1 MNWSQVKMKRH
12 NKKRNT
18 AFLFEPLVIEL
29 TKSIVQKDHKR
40 KHQISEMLK
49 THFDQKTI
57 LRKELDLFMALLET
71 DGLDAKTSEKLL
83 AEAKKQYTNLDKQKI
98 FEQQSALIKK
108 INTTL
113 SKSVFSN
120 FMPNYKDLAT
130 IGQIFNDSTPIKSRV
145 LLENKIVEKLS
156 NKQETEQSQMQPIDN
171 IVYKTFVD
179 KFNEQYGTKLTEQQS
194 TLLSYYISS
203 FADNGLQLKT
213 FLNEELARLKVT
225 LTSALESSE
234 ISNDSDMMDST
245 NKVIAKLDEYKNTP
259 VDKAMIEGILKT
271 QELVREIES

>member
-18 AFLFEPLVIEL
+18 AFLFETLVIEL

-130 IGQIFNDSTPIKSRV
+130 IGQIFNDSTPIK
-145 LLENKIVEKLS
+145 
-156 NKQETEQSQMQPIDN
+156 QSFIR
-171 IVYKTFVD
+171 K
-179 KFNEQYGTKLTEQQS
+179 
-194 TLLSYYISS
+194 
-203 FADNGLQLKT
+203 
-213 FLNEELARLKVT
+213 
-225 LTSALESSE
+225 
-234 ISNDSDMMDST
+234 
-245 NKVIAKLDEYKNTP
+245 
-259 VDKAMIEGILKT
+259 
-271 QELVREIES
+271 

>member
-18 AFLFEPLVIEL
+18 AFLFETLVIEL

-179 KFNEQYGTKLTEQQS
+179 KFNDQYGTKLTEQQS

-225 LTSALESSE
+225 LTSALESNE

>member
-18 AFLFEPLVIEL
+18 AFLFETLVIEL

-130 IGQIFNDSTPIKSRV
+130 VGLFLQDSNIGAKKRIM
-145 LLENKIVEKLS
+145 LEDKMVSFLGRKEQTLTEMKHLDKLEF
-156 NKQETEQSQMQPIDN
+156 KM
-171 IVYKTFVD
+171 FVD
-179 KFNEQYGTKLTEQQS
+179 RFNSTYEHSLLKEQKE
-194 TLLSYYISS
+194 LLGNFITSYS
-203 FADNGLQLKT
+203 DNGLGLKVY
-213 FLNEELARLKVT
+213 LNNEIGRLKEAVST
-225 LTSALESSE
+225 EITEGTNEALTE
-234 ISNDSDMMDST
+234 NFK
-245 NKVIAKLDEYKNTP
+245 KVKAKLDGYAKTP
-259 VDKAMIEGILKT
+259 LNEAVVE
-271 QELVREIES
+271 EIFYIQDLLAEVKRNGN

>member
-1 MNWSQVKMKRH
+1 MKRH

-18 AFLFEPLVIEL
+18 AFLFETLVIEL

-179 KFNEQYGTKLTEQQS
+179 KFNDQYGTKLTEQQS

-225 LTSALESSE
+225 LTSALESNE

>member
-1 MNWSQVKMKRH
+1 MKRH

-18 AFLFEPLVIEL
+18 AFLYETLVVEL
-29 TKSIVQKDHKR
+29 TKSIVQKDQKR
-40 KHQISEMLK
+40 KQQISEMLK
-49 THFDQKTI
+49 IHFDHGTT
-57 LRKELDLFMALLET
+57 LRKELDLFVALLET
-71 DGLDAKTSEKLL
+71 DGLDVKTSEKLL
-83 AEAKKQYTNLDKQKI
+83 TEAKREYASLNKKKI
-98 FEQQSALIKK
+98 FEEQSELIKK

-156 NKQETEQSQMQPIDN
+156 NKELKEEAQMQPIDN
-171 IVYKTFVD
+171 IVYKTFVN
-179 KFNEQYGTKLTEQQS
+179 KFNEQYSGRLTEQQH

-203 FADNGLQLKT
+203 FVDNGVQLKT
-213 FLNEELARLKVT
+213 FLNEELTRLKT
-225 LTSALESSE
+225 SLTNSLNLSE
-234 ISNDSDMMDST
+234 IASDSDMST
-245 NKVIAKLDEYKNTP
+245 STSKVIAKLEEYKNVP
-259 VDKAMIEGILKT
+259 IDKGMIEGILKT